1 MLRSLTK
8 WALKLHLLTLIMAL
22 RIVCS
27 YVTLPTGNHLQIH
40 EEVMK
45 LVQPRD
51 IGLSDAVILTI
62 AKIVDHL
69 TPSTPELFAAAKSFR
84 E

>member
-1 MLRSLTK
+1 
-8 WALKLHLLTLIMAL
+8 MAL

-27 YVTLPTGNHLQIH
+27 YVTLRKFTRRLAH

-45 LVQPRD
+45 RRTPISLVQPRD
-51 IGLSDAVILTI
+51 IGLSDAVLLTN